1 MDNKNDNDIT
11 IAELNRIFKNMDD
24 NNKEGVLFST
34 KDWVSL
40 LIEQGE
46 VSEED
51 ADEKIDE

>member
-51 ADEKIDE
+51 ADE